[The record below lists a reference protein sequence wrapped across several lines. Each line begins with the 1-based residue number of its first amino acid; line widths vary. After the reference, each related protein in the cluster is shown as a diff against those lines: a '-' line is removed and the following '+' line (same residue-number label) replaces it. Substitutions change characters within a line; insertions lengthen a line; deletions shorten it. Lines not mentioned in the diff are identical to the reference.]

1 MTCKVPW
8 IPFGFDRIDN
18 SMDTFPLSTVS
29 ITYNTTLLCRQI
41 LKLLSESNLRNS
53 FFTDSFQRNWMLRNI
68 WETLE
73 WKSVASRHSAQNG
86 RVSTN
91 CPHFLNREIQCLFFQ
106 TTNILRSRFR
116 KLIFVPHI
124 DLTSTACFDNI
135 VEYLSKYSWGFRK
148 IPRYCQRFLGIS
160 ILTLELL

>member
-1 MTCKVPW
+1 MYGQIK
-8 IPFGFDRIDN
+8 IPPPKNAPQSLHGEDQG
-18 SMDTFPLSTVS
+18 V
-29 ITYNTTLLCRQI
+29 CRQI
-41 LKLLSESNLRNS
+41 LKLLSESILRKLC
-53 FFTDSFQRNWMLRNI
+53 FTDSFRRNWMLRNI

-91 CPHFLNREIQCLFFQ
+91 CPHFLNREIQCLFFPNHNYSEVKISKI
-106 TTNILRSRFR
+106 NICATYWSHKHRMFFLQDSYQ
-116 KLIFVPHI
+116 
-124 DLTSTACFDNI
+124 FDNI